1 MERDGAAHILS
12 RLTDRA
18 EEKWQALREQYR
30 KQKIVTVI
38 APYPD
43 GLWAA
48 DIRDG
53 KFLRKVFIPWN
64 GPADEDGAAE
74 TLRLLNGQGFSRRN
88 LILAVNGADLRI
100 QSRRFP
106 DMTEQELAESMV
118 WEEDRLFRLP
128 GPVSMAWEKLSS
140 GFSGCEVLM
149 AGAMKERILFWE
161 KAARKAG
168 KRIIRAVPAAGFVC
182 GEKPAFTLCA
192 FRKRGV
198 LLCRFGTFFRRR
210 SISPKLHGE
219 GLYFMKR
226 TAENLAA
233 ADMDFSLLFM
243 GDCGPQD
250 RAFWRR
256 WAADELA
263 GKTGP
268 AETSEESGKTAD
280 SGFFPE
286 PDEDFGETSP
296 DSPEDFSDFA
306 ENPEEPAPFYEA
318 ELSPEETEKTET
330 HTETDRPLRLHWK
343 QAETES
349 EEDGFRAGTEPI
361 LRAAAESPVSF
372 PLTLAGAPF
381 LTRRNAPLRTAQGLL
396 AVSLL
401 VLGLSGVRYGLAA
414 EALHTARAEAVSLAP
429 VRAEQSRVRAEEK
442 QDRDLTAQLRQLEA
456 ENPHWENRLLSL
468 SDRLPSGTVLNS
480 LTVREKQI
488 TLRGTASDY
497 GSLEKFRAALE
508 KDWHCKARISERE
521 PKGSYFTFTLV
532 CEEEGQEK

>member
-1 MERDGAAHILS
+1 MEQDGAAHILS

-18 EEKWQALREQYR
+18 EGKWQALREQYR

-48 DIRDG
+48 DVRDG
-53 KFLRKVFIPWN
+53 KFLRKVFIPRT
-64 GPADEDGAAE
+64 GKEDEDGAAE
-74 TLRLLNGQGFSRRN
+74 MFRLLSAQGFSRRN

-118 WEEDRLFRLP
+118 WEEDRMFRLP

-140 GFSGCEVLM
+140 DFSGCEVLL
-149 AGAMKERILFWE
+149 AGAMKDRISFWE
-161 KAARKAG
+161 KAARRAG
-168 KRIIRAVPAAGFVC
+168 KRIIRAVPAAGFVS

-192 FRKRGV
+192 FRKKGI
-198 LLCRFGTFFRRR
+198 LLCRFGAFFRRR
-210 SISPKLHGE
+210 SLSPKLHGE

-226 TAENLAA
+226 TAGDLAVT
-233 ADMDFSLLFM
+233 DMNFSLLFM

-256 WAADELA
+256 WTADELA

-268 AETSEESGKTAD
+268 AETSEEGEPED

-286 PDEDFGETSP
+286 PDEDFRETSP

-306 ENPEEPAPFYEA
+306 ENPEESASFYE
-318 ELSPEETEKTET
+318 EDIPPEETEKTEA
-330 HTETDRPLRLHWK
+330 HTETGRPLRLHWE

-361 LRAAAESPVSF
+361 LRTAAESPVSF

-396 AVSLL
+396 AVSLF

-414 EALHTARAEAVSLAP
+414 EALHTAREEAVSLAP
-429 VRAEQSRVRAEEK
+429 VRAEQSRVGAEEK

-508 KDWHCKARISERE
+508 KDWHCRARISERE

>member
-1 MERDGAAHILS
+1 MERDGAARILS

-18 EEKWQALREQYR
+18 EEKWQTLREQYR

-48 DIRDG
+48 DVRDG
-53 KFLRKVFIPWN
+53 KFLRKAFIPRT
-64 GPADEDGAAE
+64 GKEDEDGAAE
-74 TLRLLNGQGFSRRN
+74 MLRLLNAQGFSRRN

-118 WEEDRLFRLP
+118 WEEDRMFRLP

-140 GFSGCEVLM
+140 DFSGCEVLM
-149 AGAMKERILFWE
+149 AGAMKDRIFFWE
-161 KAARKAG
+161 KAARRAG
-168 KRIIRAVPAAGFVC
+168 KRIVRAVPAAGFAS

-192 FRKRGV
+192 FRKKGV

-250 RAFWRR
+250 RSFWRR

-268 AETSEESGKTAD
+268 AEAFGEPED

-286 PDEDFGETSP
+286 PDEDFGETFP
-296 DSPEDFSDFA
+296 DSSEDDPAFSDS
-306 ENPEEPAPFYEA
+306 PEEPAPFYEA
-318 ELSPEETEKTET
+318 DLSPEET
-330 HTETDRPLRLHWK
+330 HTETDRPLRLHWE

-361 LRAAAESPVSF
+361 LRTAAESSVYF
-372 PLTLAGAPF
+372 PLTLSGAPF

-396 AVSLL
+396 AVSLFF
-401 VLGLSGVRYGLAA
+401 LGLSGVRYSLAA
-414 EALHTARAEAVSLAP
+414 EALHTAREEAVSLAP

-508 KDWHCKARISERE
+508 KDWHCRARISERE

>member
-1 MERDGAAHILS
+1 MKRDGEAHILS

-18 EEKWQALREQYR
+18 EEKWQTLREQYR
-30 KQKIVTVI
+30 KQKPVTVI

-64 GPADEDGAAE
+64 NKADEDGAAE
-74 TLRLLNGQGFSRRN
+74 MLRLLSAQGFSRRN

-128 GPVSMAWEKLSS
+128 GSVSMAWEKLSS

-149 AGAMKERILFWE
+149 AGAMKDRIFFWE
-161 KAARKAG
+161 KAARRAG
-168 KRIIRAVPAAGFVC
+168 KRIIRAVPAAGFVS
-182 GEKPAFTLCA
+182 GEKPAFILCA
-192 FRKRGV
+192 FRKKGV
-198 LLCRFGTFFRRR
+198 LFCRFGAFFRRR

-226 TAENLAA
+226 TAGDLAVT
-233 ADMDFSLLFM
+233 DMDFSLLFM

-268 AETSEESGKTAD
+268 AEAAEESEETETG
-280 SGFFPE
+280 GFFPE
-286 PDEDFGETSP
+286 REDDFEETFP
-296 DSPEDFSDFA
+296 DSPADDPAFSD
-306 ENPEEPAPFYEA
+306 NPETLSLDEA
-318 ELSPEETEKTET
+318 DISPEETEAQ
-330 HTETDRPLRLHWK
+330 TETDRPLHLHWA

-349 EEDGFRAGTEPI
+349 EEDGFREGTEPM
-361 LRAAAESPVSF
+361 LLAAAESAVSF
-372 PLTLAGAPF
+372 PLTLTGAPF

-396 AVSLL
+396 VISLL
-401 VLGLSGVRYGLAA
+401 VLGFSGVRYSLAA
-414 EALHTARAEAVSLAP
+414 EALHTAREEAVSLAP

-442 QDRDLTAQLRQLEA
+442 QDRDLTAQLRHLEA

-468 SDRLPSGTVLNS
+468 SDRLPSGTVLNF

-508 KDWHCKARISERE
+508 KDWHCRARIAERE
-521 PKGSYFTFTLV
+521 PKGSYFIFTLV
-532 CEEEGQEK
+532 CEEEDQEE

>member
-1 MERDGAAHILS
+1 MEQDGAAHILS

-18 EEKWQALREQYR
+18 AGKWQALREQYR

-74 TLRLLNGQGFSRRN
+74 MLRLLSAQGFSRRN

-118 WEEDRLFRLP
+118 WEEDRMFRLP

-149 AGAMKERILFWE
+149 AGAMKEKIFFWE
-161 KAARKAG
+161 KAARRAG

-182 GEKPAFTLCA
+182 REKPAFTLCA
-192 FRKRGV
+192 FRKKGV
-198 LLCRFGTFFRRR
+198 LLCRYGAFFRRR
-210 SISPKLHGE
+210 SLSPKLHGE

-226 TAENLAA
+226 TAGDLAVT
-233 ADMDFSLLFM
+233 DMDFSLLFM

-268 AETSEESGKTAD
+268 AEVFGETED

-286 PDEDFGETSP
+286 PEDDFGETSP

-306 ENPEEPAPFYEA
+306 DNPEEPAPFYGTD
-318 ELSPEETEKTET
+318 LSPDETEAQ
-330 HTETDRPLRLHWK
+330 TETDRPLHLHWE
-343 QAETES
+343 QAETKS
-349 EEDGFRAGTEPI
+349 EEDGFREGTEPM
-361 LRAAAESPVSF
+361 LLASAESAVSF

-396 AVSLL
+396 AVSLFF
-401 VLGLSGVRYGLAA
+401 LGLSGVRYGLAA
-414 EALHTARAEAVSLAP
+414 EALHTAREEAVSLAP

-508 KDWHCKARISERE
+508 KDWHCRARISGRE
-521 PKGSYFTFTLV
+521 PKGSYFTFTLI
-532 CEEEGQEK
+532 CEEEGQEE

>member
-1 MERDGAAHILS
+1 MEQDGAAHILS

-18 EEKWQALREQYR
+18 AGKWQALREQYR

-48 DIRDG
+48 DVRDG
-53 KFLRKVFIPWN
+53 KFLRKAFIPWN

-74 TLRLLNGQGFSRRN
+74 MLRLLSAQGFSRRN

-118 WEEDRLFRLP
+118 WEEDRMFRLP

-140 GFSGCEVLM
+140 DFSGCEVLM
-149 AGAMKERILFWE
+149 AGAMKDRIFFWE
-161 KAARKAG
+161 KAARRAG
-168 KRIIRAVPAAGFVC
+168 KRIIRAVPAAGFAS
-182 GEKPAFTLCA
+182 GEKPVFILCA
-192 FRKRGV
+192 FRKKGV
-198 LLCRFGTFFRRR
+198 LLCRFGAFFRRR
-210 SISPKLHGE
+210 SLSPKLHGE
-219 GLYFMKR
+219 GLYFMER
-226 TAENLAA
+226 TAGDLAVT
-233 ADMDFSLLFM
+233 DMDFSLLFM

-268 AETSEESGKTAD
+268 AETSEESGETED

-286 PDEDFGETSP
+286 REEDFGGISP
-296 DSPEDFSDFA
+296 DSPENFSDFA
-306 ENPEEPAPFYEA
+306 DNPEESAPFYEA
-318 ELSPEETEKTET
+318 DLSPEETEKAEAQTET
-330 HTETDRPLRLHWK
+330 GRPLRLHWE

-361 LRAAAESPVSF
+361 LRTAAESPVSF

-414 EALHTARAEAVSLAP
+414 EALHTAREEAVSLAP

-468 SDRLPSGTVLNS
+468 SDRLPSGTVLNA
-480 LTVREKQI
+480 LTVRENQI

-508 KDWHCKARISERE
+508 KDWHCRARISERE
-521 PKGSYFTFTLV
+521 PKGSYFVFTLI
-532 CEEEGQEK
+532 CEEEGQEE

>member
-18 EEKWQALREQYR
+18 EEKWQALRTQYR

-74 TLRLLNGQGFSRRN
+74 TLRLLSAQGFSRRN

-118 WEEDRLFRLP
+118 WEEDRMFRLP

-140 GFSGCEVLM
+140 DFSGCEVLM
-149 AGAMKERILFWE
+149 AGTMKEKIFFWE
-161 KAARKAG
+161 KAARRAG
-168 KRIIRAVPAAGFVC
+168 KRIIRAVPAAGFAF

-192 FRKRGV
+192 FRKKGV
-198 LLCRFGTFFRRR
+198 LLCRFGAFFRRR

-219 GLYFMKR
+219 GLYFMER
-226 TAENLAA
+226 TAGDLAVT
-233 ADMDFSLLFM
+233 DMDFSLLFM

-256 WAADELA
+256 WTADELA

-268 AETSEESGKTAD
+268 AEAFGETED

-286 PDEDFGETSP
+286 PDEDFRETSP
-296 DSPEDFSDFA
+296 DSPEDFSDFT
-306 ENPEEPAPFYEA
+306 ENPEESASFYE
-318 ELSPEETEKTET
+318 EDIPPDETEAQ
-330 HTETDRPLRLHWK
+330 TETDRPLHLHWE

-349 EEDGFRAGTEPI
+349 EEDGFREGTEPM
-361 LRAAAESPVSF
+361 LLASAESSVAF

-381 LTRRNAPLRTAQGLL
+381 LTRGNAPLRTAQGLL

-508 KDWHCKARISERE
+508 KDWHCRARISGRE

-532 CEEEGQEK
+532 CEEEGQEE

>member
-1 MERDGAAHILS
+1 MERDGAVRILS

-18 EEKWQALREQYR
+18 EEKWQTLRTQYR
-30 KQKIVTVI
+30 KQKTVTVI

-53 KFLRKVFIPWN
+53 KFLRKAFIPRT
-64 GPADEDGAAE
+64 GKADENGAAE
-74 TLRLLNGQGFSRRN
+74 MLRRLNGQGFSRRN

-149 AGAMKERILFWE
+149 AGAMKERIFFWE
-161 KAARKAG
+161 KAARRAG
-168 KRIIRAVPAAGFVC
+168 KRIVRAVPAAGFVS
-182 GEKPAFTLCA
+182 GEKPAFILCA
-192 FRKRGV
+192 FRKKGV
-198 LLCRFGTFFRRR
+198 LLCRFGAFFRRR

-226 TAENLAA
+226 TAGDLAVT
-233 ADMDFSLLFM
+233 DMDFSLLFM

-268 AETSEESGKTAD
+268 AETSEASEKTED

-286 PDEDFGETSP
+286 REEDFEETFP
-296 DSPEDFSDFA
+296 DSSADDPTFFDS
-306 ENPEEPAPFYEA
+306 PEEPAPFYEA
-318 ELSPEETEKTET
+318 DISPEETEAQ
-330 HTETDRPLRLHWK
+330 TETDRPLHLHWE

-349 EEDGFRAGTEPI
+349 EEDGFREGAEPM
-361 LRAAAESPVSF
+361 LLAAAESAVSF
-372 PLTLAGAPF
+372 PLTPAGAPF

-396 AVSLL
+396 VISLL
-401 VLGLSGVRYGLAA
+401 VLGFSGVRYSLAA
-414 EALHTARAEAVSLAP
+414 EALHTAREEAVSLAP

-442 QDRDLTAQLRQLEA
+442 QDRDLTAQLRHLEA

-468 SDRLPSGTVLNS
+468 SDRLPSGTVLNA
-480 LTVREKQI
+480 LTVRENQI

-508 KDWHCKARISERE
+508 KDWHCSARISGRE

-532 CEEEGQEK
+532 CEEEQEE

>member
-1 MERDGAAHILS
+1 MEQDGAAHILS

-18 EEKWQALREQYR
+18 AGKWQALREQYR

-64 GPADEDGAAE
+64 GKADEDGAAE
-74 TLRLLNGQGFSRRN
+74 MLRLLNGQGFSRRN

-149 AGAMKERILFWE
+149 AGAMREKIFFWE
-161 KAARKAG
+161 KAARRAG
-168 KRIIRAVPAAGFVC
+168 KRIIRAVPAAGFVS
-182 GEKPAFTLCA
+182 GEKPAFILCA
-192 FRKRGV
+192 FRKKGV
-198 LLCRFGTFFRRR
+198 LFCRFGAFFRRR

-226 TAENLAA
+226 TAGDLAVT
-233 ADMDFSLLFM
+233 DMDFSLLFM

-268 AETSEESGKTAD
+268 AETSEASEETETG
-280 SGFFPE
+280 GFFPE
-286 PDEDFGETSP
+286 REDDFEETFP
-296 DSPEDFSDFA
+296 DSPEDDSAFA
-306 ENPEEPAPFYEA
+306 ENPEALSFDEEDI
-318 ELSPEETEKTET
+318 SPEETEG
-330 HTETDRPLRLHWK
+330 HTETDRPLRLHWE

-349 EEDGFRAGTEPI
+349 EEDGFREGTEPI
-361 LRAAAESPVSF
+361 LRTAAESPVSF

-396 AVSLL
+396 VISLL
-401 VLGLSGVRYGLAA
+401 VLGLSGVRYSLAA
-414 EALHTARAEAVSLAP
+414 EALHTAREEAVSLAP

-508 KDWHCKARISERE
+508 KDWHCRARISERE

>member
-1 MERDGAAHILS
+1 MEQDGAAHILS

-18 EEKWQALREQYR
+18 AGKWQALRTQYR

-48 DIRDG
+48 DVRDG

-74 TLRLLNGQGFSRRN
+74 MLRLLSAQGFSRRN

-118 WEEDRLFRLP
+118 WEEDRMFRLP

-140 GFSGCEVLM
+140 DFSGCEVLM
-149 AGAMKERILFWE
+149 AGAMKNRIFFWE
-161 KAARKAG
+161 KAARRAG
-168 KRIIRAVPAAGFVC
+168 KRIIRAVPAAGFAF
-182 GEKPAFTLCA
+182 GEKPEFTLCA
-192 FRKRGV
+192 FRKKGV

-256 WAADELA
+256 WAEDELA

-268 AETSEESGKTAD
+268 AETSEESGEPED
-280 SGFFPE
+280 CFYPE

-296 DSPEDFSDFA
+296 DSSADAPAFSDS
-306 ENPEEPAPFYEA
+306 PEEPAPFYETD
-318 ELSPEETEKTET
+318 LSPEETEKTET
-330 HTETDRPLRLHWK
+330 HTETDRPLRLHWE

-349 EEDGFRAGTEPI
+349 EEDGFRAGTEPM
-361 LRAAAESPVSF
+361 LRTAAESSVSF

-381 LTRRNAPLRTAQGLL
+381 LTRGNAPLRMAQGLL

-401 VLGLSGVRYGLAA
+401 VLGFSGVRYSLAA

-508 KDWHCKARISERE
+508 KDWHCKARISGRE

-532 CEEEGQEK
+532 CEEEGQEE

>member
-1 MERDGAAHILS
+1 MEQDGAAHILS

-18 EEKWQALREQYR
+18 EEKWRALREQYR

-74 TLRLLNGQGFSRRN
+74 MLRLLSAQGFSRRN

-118 WEEDRLFRLP
+118 WEEDRMFRLP

-140 GFSGCEVLM
+140 DFSGCEVLM
-149 AGAMKERILFWE
+149 AGAMKEKIFFWE
-161 KAARKAG
+161 KAARRAG
-168 KRIIRAVPAAGFVC
+168 KRIIRAVPAAGFAF
-182 GEKPAFTLCA
+182 GEKPEFTLCA
-192 FRKRGV
+192 FRKKGV
-198 LLCRFGTFFRRR
+198 LLCRFGAFFRRR

-226 TAENLAA
+226 TAGDLAVT
-233 ADMDFSLLFM
+233 DMDFSLLFM

-268 AETSEESGKTAD
+268 AEVFGETED

-286 PDEDFGETSP
+286 PEDDFGETSP

-306 ENPEEPAPFYEA
+306 ENPEEPAPFYGTDF
-318 ELSPEETEKTET
+318 SPDETEAQTET
-330 HTETDRPLRLHWK
+330 GRPLCLHWE

-361 LRAAAESPVSF
+361 LRTAAESPVSF

-396 AVSLL
+396 AVSLF

-508 KDWHCKARISERE
+508 KDWHCRARISGRE
-521 PKGSYFTFTLV
+521 PKGSYFTFTLI
-532 CEEEGQEK
+532 CEEEGQEE

>member
-38 APYPD
+38 ATYPD

-48 DIRDG
+48 DVRDG
-53 KFLRKVFIPWN
+53 KFLRKVFIPRT
-64 GPADEDGAAE
+64 GKEDEDSAAE
-74 TLRLLNGQGFSRRN
+74 MLRLLSAQGFSRRN
-88 LILAVNGADLRI
+88 LILAVNGADLCI

-118 WEEDRLFRLP
+118 WEEDRMFRLP

-140 GFSGCEVLM
+140 GFSGGEVLM
-149 AGAMKERILFWE
+149 AGAMKEKIFFWE

-168 KRIIRAVPAAGFVC
+168 KRIIRAVPAAGFAF
-182 GEKPAFTLCA
+182 GEKPAFILCA
-192 FRKRGV
+192 FRKKGV
-198 LLCRFGTFFRRR
+198 LLCRFGAFFRRR

-226 TAENLAA
+226 TAGDLAA

-268 AETSEESGKTAD
+268 AEISGETED

-286 PDEDFGETSP
+286 PDEDFRETSP
-296 DSPEDFSDFA
+296 DSPEDFSDFT
-306 ENPEEPAPFYEA
+306 ENPEESASFYEA
-318 ELSPEETEKTET
+318 DISPEET
-330 HTETDRPLRLHWK
+330 HTETDRPLRLHWE

-361 LRAAAESPVSF
+361 LRTAAESSVYF
-372 PLTLAGAPF
+372 PLTLSGAPF

-396 AVSLL
+396 AVSLFF
-401 VLGLSGVRYGLAA
+401 LGLSGVRYGLAA
-414 EALHTARAEAVSLAP
+414 EALHTAREEAVSLAP
-429 VRAEQSRVRAEEK
+429 VRAEQSQVRAEEK

-497 GSLEKFRAALE
+497 VSLEKFRAALE
-508 KDWHCKARISERE
+508 KDWHCRARISERE

>member
-18 EEKWQALREQYR
+18 AEKWQTLRTQYR

-48 DIRDG
+48 DVRDG
-53 KFLRKVFIPWN
+53 KFLRKAFIPRISK
-64 GPADEDGAAE
+64 ADEDGAAE
-74 TLRLLNGQGFSRRN
+74 MLRLLNEQGFSRRN
-88 LILAVNGADLRI
+88 LILAVNSADLRI

-118 WEEDRLFRLP
+118 WEEDRMFRLP

-140 GFSGCEVLM
+140 DFSGCEVLI
-149 AGAMKERILFWE
+149 AGAMKDRIFFWE
-161 KAARKAG
+161 KAARRAG

-226 TAENLAA
+226 TAKDLAVT
-233 ADMDFSLLFM
+233 DMDFSLLFM

-268 AETSEESGKTAD
+268 AEAFGEPED

-306 ENPEEPAPFYEA
+306 DHPEEPAPFYGTD
-318 ELSPEETEKTET
+318 LSPDETEAQ
-330 HTETDRPLRLHWK
+330 TETDRPLHLHWE

-349 EEDGFRAGTEPI
+349 EEDGFWAGTEPI
-361 LRAAAESPVSF
+361 LLTAAESPVSF
-372 PLTLAGAPF
+372 PLTLSGAPF

-497 GSLEKFRAALE
+497 VSLEKFRAALE
-508 KDWHCKARISERE
+508 KDWHCRARISGRE

-532 CEEEGQEK
+532 CEEEGQEE

>member
-18 EEKWQALREQYR
+18 EEKWQTLRTQYR
-30 KQKIVTVI
+30 KQKTVTVI

-53 KFLRKVFIPWN
+53 KFLRKVFIPRT
-64 GPADEDGAAE
+64 GKEDEDGAAE
-74 TLRLLNGQGFSRRN
+74 MLRQLNGQGFSRRN

-149 AGAMKERILFWE
+149 AGAMKDRIFFWE
-161 KAARKAG
+161 KAARRAG
-168 KRIIRAVPAAGFVC
+168 KRIVRAVPAAGFVS
-182 GEKPAFTLCA
+182 GEKPAFILCA
-192 FRKRGV
+192 FRKKGI
-198 LLCRFGTFFRRR
+198 LLCRFGAFFRRR

-226 TAENLAA
+226 TAGDLAA

-243 GDCGPQD
+243 GDCGPQE
-250 RAFWRR
+250 RVFWRR

-268 AETSEESGKTAD
+268 AEAAEASEETETG
-280 SGFFPE
+280 GFFPE
-286 PDEDFGETSP
+286 REDDFEETFP
-296 DSPEDFSDFA
+296 DSSADDPAFSGS
-306 ENPEEPAPFYEA
+306 PEEPAPFYNA
-318 ELSPEETEKTET
+318 DISPEETEAQ
-330 HTETDRPLRLHWK
+330 TETDRPLHLHWE

-349 EEDGFRAGTEPI
+349 EEDGFRAGTEPV
-361 LRAAAESPVSF
+361 LLAAAESSVSF
-372 PLTLAGAPF
+372 PLTLTGAPF
-381 LTRRNAPLRTAQGLL
+381 LTRRNVPLRTAQGLL
-396 AVSLL
+396 VTSLL
-401 VLGLSGVRYGLAA
+401 VLGFSGVRYSLAA
-414 EALHTARAEAVSLAP
+414 EALHTAREEAVSLAP

-480 LTVREKQI
+480 LTVRENQI

-508 KDWHCKARISERE
+508 KDWHCRARISGRE
-521 PKGSYFTFTLV
+521 PKGSYFAFTLV
-532 CEEEGQEK
+532 CEEEE

>member
-1 MERDGAAHILS
+1 MEQDGAAHILS

-74 TLRLLNGQGFSRRN
+74 MLRLLNAQGFSRRN

-118 WEEDRLFRLP
+118 WEEDRMFRLP

-140 GFSGCEVLM
+140 DFSGCEVLM
-149 AGAMKERILFWE
+149 AGAMKDRIFFWE
-161 KAARKAG
+161 KAARRAG
-168 KRIIRAVPAAGFVC
+168 KRIVRAVPAAGFAF

-192 FRKRGV
+192 FRKKGV

-256 WAADELA
+256 WAEDELA
-263 GKTGP
+263 EKTGP
-268 AETSEESGKTAD
+268 AEAFGEPED

-286 PDEDFGETSP
+286 PDEDF
-296 DSPEDFSDFA
+296 SDFA
-306 ENPEEPAPFYEA
+306 DNPEESVPFYEA
-318 ELSPEETEKTET
+318 DLSPGETEKMEM
-330 HTETDRPLRLHWK
+330 HTETDRPLRLHWE
-343 QAETES
+343 QAETKS
-349 EEDGFRAGTEPI
+349 EEDGFREGTEPI
-361 LRAAAESPVSF
+361 LLASAESPVSF

-381 LTRRNAPLRTAQGLL
+381 LTRGNAPLRTAQGLL

-401 VLGLSGVRYGLAA
+401 VLGLSGVRYSLAA
-414 EALHTARAEAVSLAP
+414 EALHTAREEAVSLAP

-508 KDWHCKARISERE
+508 KDWHCRARISGRE

>member
-1 MERDGAAHILS
+1 MEQDGAAHILS

-53 KFLRKVFIPWN
+53 KFLRKAFIPWN

-74 TLRLLNGQGFSRRN
+74 MLRLLSAQGFSRRN

-118 WEEDRLFRLP
+118 WEEDRMFRLP

-140 GFSGCEVLM
+140 DFSGCEVLM
-149 AGAMKERILFWE
+149 AGAMKDRIFFWE
-161 KAARKAG
+161 KAARRAG
-168 KRIIRAVPAAGFVC
+168 KRIIRAVPAAGFAS
-182 GEKPAFTLCA
+182 GEKPVFILCA
-192 FRKRGV
+192 FRKKGI
-198 LLCRFGTFFRRR
+198 LLCRFGAFFRRR
-210 SISPKLHGE
+210 SLSPKLHGE
-219 GLYFMKR
+219 GLYFMER
-226 TAENLAA
+226 TAGDLAVT
-233 ADMDFSLLFM
+233 DMDFSLLFM

-250 RAFWRR
+250 RAFWRS

-268 AETSEESGKTAD
+268 AEVFGETETG
-280 SGFFPE
+280 GFFPE
-286 PDEDFGETSP
+286 REDDFEEFSP

-306 ENPEEPAPFYEA
+306 ENPEEPAPFYGTD
-318 ELSPEETEKTET
+318 LSPDETEAQ
-330 HTETDRPLRLHWK
+330 TETDRPLHLHWE
-343 QAETES
+343 QAETKS
-349 EEDGFRAGTEPI
+349 EEDGFRAGTEPM
-361 LRAAAESPVSF
+361 LRIAAESSVAF

-381 LTRRNAPLRTAQGLL
+381 LTRGNAPLRTAQGLL
-396 AVSLL
+396 AVSLF
-401 VLGLSGVRYGLAA
+401 VLGLSGVRYSLAA

-508 KDWHCKARISERE
+508 KDWHCKARISGRE
-521 PKGSYFTFTLV
+521 PKGGYFTFTLV
-532 CEEEGQEK
+532 CEEEGQEE

>member
-18 EEKWQALREQYR
+18 EKKWQTLRTQYR
-30 KQKIVTVI
+30 KQKPVTVI

-48 DIRDG
+48 DVRDG
-53 KFLRKVFIPWN
+53 KFLRKVFIPRT
-64 GPADEDGAAE
+64 GEADEDSAAE
-74 TLRLLNGQGFSRRN
+74 TLRLLKAQGFSRRN

-149 AGAMKERILFWE
+149 AGAMKERIFFWE
-161 KAARKAG
+161 KAARRAG
-168 KRIIRAVPAAGFVC
+168 KRIIRAVPAAGFVS

-192 FRKRGV
+192 FRKKGV
-198 LLCRFGTFFRRR
+198 LFCRFGAFFRRR

-226 TAENLAA
+226 TAGDLAVT
-233 ADMDFSLLFM
+233 DMDFSLLFM
-243 GDCGPQD
+243 GDCGPQE

-268 AETSEESGKTAD
+268 AEAAEASEETETG
-280 SGFFPE
+280 GFFPE
-286 PDEDFGETSP
+286 REDDFEETFP
-296 DSPEDFSDFA
+296 DSSADDSAFSD
-306 ENPEEPAPFYEA
+306 NPEETKPFYNA
-318 ELSPEETEKTET
+318 DISPEETEAQ
-330 HTETDRPLRLHWK
+330 TETDRPLHLHWE

-349 EEDGFRAGTEPI
+349 EEDGFREGTEAM
-361 LRAAAESPVSF
+361 LLAAAESAVSF
-372 PLTLAGAPF
+372 PLTPAGAPF
-381 LTRRNAPLRTAQGLL
+381 LTRGNAPLRTAQGLL
-396 AVSLL
+396 VISLL
-401 VLGLSGVRYGLAA
+401 VLGFSGVRYSLAA
-414 EALHTARAEAVSLAP
+414 EALHTAREEAVSLAP

-480 LTVREKQI
+480 LTVRENQI

-508 KDWHCKARISERE
+508 KDWHCRARISERE
-521 PKGSYFTFTLV
+521 PKGSYFIFTLI
-532 CEEEGQEK
+532 CEEEEQEE

>member
-1 MERDGAAHILS
+1 MEQDGAAHILS

-18 EEKWQALREQYR
+18 AGKWQALREQYR

-48 DIRDG
+48 DVRDG
-53 KFLRKVFIPWN
+53 KFLRKAFIPWN

-74 TLRLLNGQGFSRRN
+74 MLRLLSAQGFSRRN

-118 WEEDRLFRLP
+118 WEEDRMFRLP

-140 GFSGCEVLM
+140 DFSGCEVLV
-149 AGAMKERILFWE
+149 AGAMKDRIFFWE

-168 KRIIRAVPAAGFVC
+168 KRIIRAVPAAGFVS

-198 LLCRFGTFFRRR
+198 LLCRSGAFFRRR

-226 TAENLAA
+226 TAEDLAVT
-233 ADMDFSLLFM
+233 DMDFSLLFM

-256 WAADELA
+256 WTADELA

-268 AETSEESGKTAD
+268 AETSEASEETAD

-286 PDEDFGETSP
+286 REDDFEEFSP

-306 ENPEEPAPFYEA
+306 ENPEETAPFYGA
-318 ELSPEETEKTET
+318 ELSPEETEG
-330 HTETDRPLRLHWK
+330 HTETDRPLRLHWE

-349 EEDGFRAGTEPI
+349 EEDGFREGTEPM
-361 LRAAAESPVSF
+361 LLASAESAVSF

-442 QDRDLTAQLRQLEA
+442 QDRDLTVQLRQLEA

-508 KDWHCKARISERE
+508 KDWHCRARISGRE
-521 PKGSYFTFTLV
+521 PKGSYFTFTLI
-532 CEEEGQEK
+532 CEEEGQEE

>member
-53 KFLRKVFIPWN
+53 KFLRKVFIPRT
-64 GPADEDGAAE
+64 GKEDEDGAAE
-74 TLRLLNGQGFSRRN
+74 MLRLLSAQGFSRRN
-88 LILAVNGADLRI
+88 LILAVNGSDLRI

-118 WEEDRLFRLP
+118 WEEDRMFRLP

-149 AGAMKERILFWE
+149 AGAMKEKIFFWE
-161 KAARKAG
+161 KAARRAG
-168 KRIIRAVPAAGFVC
+168 KRIIRAVPAAGFASR
-182 GEKPAFTLCA
+182 EKPAFTLCA
-192 FRKRGV
+192 FRKKGI
-198 LLCRFGTFFRRR
+198 LLCRFGAFFRRR

-250 RAFWRR
+250 RTFWRR
-256 WAADELA
+256 WTADELA

-268 AETSEESGKTAD
+268 AEATEASEETETG
-280 SGFFPE
+280 GFFPE
-286 PDEDFGETSP
+286 REDDFEETFPDSSADDPAFS
-296 DSPEDFSDFA
+296 DSPEESA
-306 ENPEEPAPFYEA
+306 SFYEA
-318 ELSPEETEKTET
+318 ELSPEET
-330 HTETDRPLRLHWK
+330 HTETDRPLRLHWE

-361 LRAAAESPVSF
+361 LRTAAESPVSF
-372 PLTLAGAPF
+372 PLTLAGVPF

-396 AVSLL
+396 AVSLF
-401 VLGLSGVRYGLAA
+401 VLGLSGVRYSLAA
-414 EALHTARAEAVSLAP
+414 EALHTAREEAVSLAP

-508 KDWHCKARISERE
+508 KDWHCRARISGRE
-521 PKGSYFTFTLV
+521 PKGGYFTFTLI
-532 CEEEGQEK
+532 CEEEGQEE

>member
-18 EEKWQALREQYR
+18 AGKWQALREQYR

-53 KFLRKVFIPWN
+53 KFLRKVFIPRT
-64 GPADEDGAAE
+64 GKEDEDGAAE
-74 TLRLLNGQGFSRRN
+74 TLRLLNAQGFSRRN

-106 DMTEQELAESMV
+106 EMTEQELAESMV
-118 WEEDRLFRLP
+118 WEEDRMFRLP

-140 GFSGCEVLM
+140 DFSGCEVLM
-149 AGAMKERILFWE
+149 AGAMKDRIFFWE
-161 KAARKAG
+161 KAARRAG
-168 KRIIRAVPAAGFVC
+168 KRIVRAVPAAGFVS

-192 FRKRGV
+192 FRKKGI
-198 LLCRFGTFFRRR
+198 LLCRYGAFFRRR
-210 SISPKLHGE
+210 SLSPKLHGE

-226 TAENLAA
+226 TAEDLAVT
-233 ADMDFSLLFM
+233 DMDFSLLFM

-256 WAADELA
+256 WTADELA

-268 AETSEESGKTAD
+268 AETFEESGEPED

-306 ENPEEPAPFYEA
+306 ENPEEPAPFYNA

-330 HTETDRPLRLHWK
+330 HTETDRPLRLHWE

-349 EEDGFRAGTEPI
+349 EEDGFREGTEPM
-361 LRAAAESPVSF
+361 LLDAAESPVSF

-401 VLGLSGVRYGLAA
+401 VLGFSGVRYSLAA

-508 KDWHCKARISERE
+508 KDWQCRARISERE

-532 CEEEGQEK
+532 CEEEGQEE

>member
-18 EEKWQALREQYR
+18 EKKWQALREQYR

-48 DIRDG
+48 DVRDG
-53 KFLRKVFIPWN
+53 KFLRKAFIPWN

-74 TLRLLNGQGFSRRN
+74 MLRLLSAQGFSRRN

-118 WEEDRLFRLP
+118 WEEDRMFRLP

-140 GFSGCEVLM
+140 DFSGCEVLI
-149 AGAMKERILFWE
+149 AGAMKEKIFFWE
-161 KAARKAG
+161 KAARRAG
-168 KRIIRAVPAAGFVC
+168 KRIVRAVPAAGFVS
-182 GEKPAFTLCA
+182 GEKPAFILCA
-192 FRKRGV
+192 FRKKGV
-198 LLCRFGTFFRRR
+198 LFCRFGAFFWRR

-226 TAENLAA
+226 TAGDLAVT
-233 ADMDFSLLFM
+233 DMDFSLLFM

-268 AETSEESGKTAD
+268 AETSEASEETETG
-280 SGFFPE
+280 GFFPE
-286 PDEDFGETSP
+286 REDDFEETFP
-296 DSPEDFSDFA
+296 DSPEDDSAFA
-306 ENPEEPAPFYEA
+306 ENPEALSFYEA

-330 HTETDRPLRLHWK
+330 HTEPDRPLRLHWE

-349 EEDGFRAGTEPI
+349 EEDGFWAGTEPM
-361 LRAAAESPVSF
+361 LLASAESAVSF

-396 AVSLL
+396 AVSLF

-414 EALHTARAEAVSLAP
+414 EALHTAREEAVSLAP

-497 GSLEKFRAALE
+497 MSLEKFRAALE
-508 KDWHCKARISERE
+508 KDWHCRARISERE

>member
-1 MERDGAAHILS
+1 MEQDGAAHILS

-18 EEKWQALREQYR
+18 AGKWQALREQYR

-48 DIRDG
+48 DVRDG
-53 KFLRKVFIPWN
+53 KFLRKAFIPWN

-74 TLRLLNGQGFSRRN
+74 MLRLLSAQGFSRRN

-118 WEEDRLFRLP
+118 WEEDRMFRLP

-140 GFSGCEVLM
+140 DFSGCEVLM
-149 AGAMKERILFWE
+149 AGAMKEKIFFWE
-161 KAARKAG
+161 KAARRAG
-168 KRIIRAVPAAGFVC
+168 KRIIRAVPAAGFAF

-192 FRKRGV
+192 FRKKGV

-226 TAENLAA
+226 TAGDLAVT
-233 ADMDFSLLFM
+233 DMDFSLLFM

-268 AETSEESGKTAD
+268 AEVFGETED

-286 PDEDFGETSP
+286 PEDDFGETFP
-296 DSPEDFSDFA
+296 DGPEDFSDFA
-306 ENPEEPAPFYEA
+306 ENPEEPAPFYGTD
-318 ELSPEETEKTET
+318 LSPDETEAQ
-330 HTETDRPLRLHWK
+330 TETDRPLRLHWE

-349 EEDGFRAGTEPI
+349 EEDEFRAGTEPM
-361 LRAAAESPVSF
+361 LLAAAESAVSF

-396 AVSLL
+396 AVSLF

-414 EALHTARAEAVSLAP
+414 EALHTAREEAVSLAP

-508 KDWHCKARISERE
+508 KDWHCRARISGRE

>member
-18 EEKWQALREQYR
+18 AGKWQALREQYR

-48 DIRDG
+48 DVRDG

-74 TLRLLNGQGFSRRN
+74 MLRLLSAQGFSRRN

-118 WEEDRLFRLP
+118 WEEDRMFRLP

-140 GFSGCEVLM
+140 DFSGCEVLM
-149 AGAMKERILFWE
+149 AGAMKEKIFFWE

-168 KRIIRAVPAAGFVC
+168 KRIIRAVPAAGFAS

-192 FRKRGV
+192 FRKKGV

-210 SISPKLHGE
+210 SLSLKLHGE

-226 TAENLAA
+226 TAGDLAVT
-233 ADMDFSLLFM
+233 DMDFSLLFM

-268 AETSEESGKTAD
+268 AEISMVSEETETG
-280 SGFFPE
+280 GFFPE
-286 PDEDFGETSP
+286 RKEDFEETFP
-296 DSPEDFSDFA
+296 DSPENFSDFA
-306 ENPEEPAPFYEA
+306 ENPEESAPFYEA
-318 ELSPEETEKTET
+318 DISPEETEAQ
-330 HTETDRPLRLHWK
+330 TDRPLRLHWE

-361 LRAAAESPVSF
+361 LRTAAESSVAF

-381 LTRRNAPLRTAQGLL
+381 LTRGNAPLRTAQGLL
-396 AVSLL
+396 AVSLF

-508 KDWHCKARISERE
+508 KDWHCRARISERE
-521 PKGSYFTFTLV
+521 PKGSYFAFTLI

>member
-1 MERDGAAHILS
+1 MEQDGAAHILS

-18 EEKWQALREQYR
+18 AGKWQALREQYR

-48 DIRDG
+48 DVRDG

-74 TLRLLNGQGFSRRN
+74 MLRLLNAQGFSRRN

-118 WEEDRLFRLP
+118 WEEDRMFRLP

-140 GFSGCEVLM
+140 DFSGCEVLM
-149 AGAMKERILFWE
+149 AGAMKDRIFFWE
-161 KAARKAG
+161 KAARRAG
-168 KRIIRAVPAAGFVC
+168 KRIIRAVPAAGFDS
-182 GEKPAFTLCA
+182 GEKPAFILCA
-192 FRKRGV
+192 FRKKGV
-198 LLCRFGTFFRRR
+198 LFCRFGAFFRRR

-226 TAENLAA
+226 TAGDLAVT
-233 ADMDFSLLFM
+233 DMDFSLLFM

-268 AETSEESGKTAD
+268 AEAFGEPED

-286 PDEDFGETSP
+286 PEDDFGETSP
-296 DSPEDFSDFA
+296 DGPEDDSAFA
-306 ENPEEPAPFYEA
+306 ENQEESAPFYGTD
-318 ELSPEETEKTET
+318 LSPDETEA
-330 HTETDRPLRLHWK
+330 HTETDRPLRLHWE

-349 EEDGFRAGTEPI
+349 EEDGFREGTEPM
-361 LRAAAESPVSF
+361 LLASAESAVSF

-396 AVSLL
+396 AVSLF

-497 GSLEKFRAALE
+497 VSLEKFRAALE

-532 CEEEGQEK
+532 CEEEGQEE

>member
-53 KFLRKVFIPWN
+53 KFLRKTFIPWT

-74 TLRLLNGQGFSRRN
+74 MLRLLSAQGFSRRN
-88 LILAVNGADLRI
+88 LILAVNGSDLRI

-118 WEEDRLFRLP
+118 WEEDRMFRLP

-140 GFSGCEVLM
+140 DFSGCEVLL
-149 AGAMKERILFWE
+149 AGAMKDRISFWE
-161 KAARKAG
+161 KAARRAG
-168 KRIIRAVPAAGFVC
+168 KRIVRAVPAAGFAF
-182 GEKPAFTLCA
+182 GEKPEFTLCA
-192 FRKRGV
+192 FRKKGV

-219 GLYFMKR
+219 GLYFVKR
-226 TAENLAA
+226 TAEDLTVT
-233 ADMDFSLLFM
+233 DMDFSLLFM

-256 WAADELA
+256 WTEDELA

-268 AETSEESGKTAD
+268 AEAFGETED

-286 PDEDFGETSP
+286 PDEDFRETSP

-306 ENPEEPAPFYEA
+306 ENPEESVPFYEA
-318 ELSPEETEKTET
+318 DLSPEEA
-330 HTETDRPLRLHWK
+330 HTETDRPLRLHWE

-349 EEDGFRAGTEPI
+349 EEDGFRAGTEPM
-361 LRAAAESPVSF
+361 LLDAAESSVSF

-381 LTRRNAPLRTAQGLL
+381 LTRGNAPLRTAQGLL

-401 VLGLSGVRYGLAA
+401 VLGFSGVRYSLAA
-414 EALHTARAEAVSLAP
+414 EALHTAREEAVSLAP
-429 VRAEQSRVRAEEK
+429 IRAEQSRVRAEEK

-508 KDWHCKARISERE
+508 KDWHCRARISERE

-532 CEEEGQEK
+532 CEEDGQEE

>member
-1 MERDGAAHILS
+1 MERDGAAPYS
-12 RLTDRA
+12 LTDRA
-18 EEKWQALREQYR
+18 AGKWQALREQYR

-74 TLRLLNGQGFSRRN
+74 MLRLLNGQGFSRRN

-118 WEEDRLFRLP
+118 WEEDRMFRLP

-140 GFSGCEVLM
+140 DFSGCEVLM
-149 AGAMKERILFWE
+149 AGAMKDRIFFWE
-161 KAARKAG
+161 KAARRAG
-168 KRIIRAVPAAGFVC
+168 KRIIRAVPAAGFAS
-182 GEKPAFTLCA
+182 GEKPVFILCA
-192 FRKRGV
+192 FRKKGV
-198 LLCRFGTFFRRR
+198 LLCRYGAFFRRR
-210 SISPKLHGE
+210 SLSPKLHGE

-226 TAENLAA
+226 TAGDLAA

-268 AETSEESGKTAD
+268 AEAFGEPED

-286 PDEDFGETSP
+286 PDGDFRETFP

-306 ENPEEPAPFYEA
+306 ENPEESVPFYEA
-318 ELSPEETEKTET
+318 DLSRGETEKMEM
-330 HTETDRPLRLHWK
+330 HTETDRPLRLHWE

-349 EEDGFRAGTEPI
+349 EKDGFRAGTEPI
-361 LRAAAESPVSF
+361 LRTAAESPISF
-372 PLTLAGAPF
+372 PLTLAGALF

-442 QDRDLTAQLRQLEA
+442 QDRDLTVQLRQLEA

-508 KDWHCKARISERE
+508 KDWHCRARISGRE
-521 PKGSYFTFTLV
+521 PKGSYFTFTLI
-532 CEEEGQEK
+532 CEEEGQEE